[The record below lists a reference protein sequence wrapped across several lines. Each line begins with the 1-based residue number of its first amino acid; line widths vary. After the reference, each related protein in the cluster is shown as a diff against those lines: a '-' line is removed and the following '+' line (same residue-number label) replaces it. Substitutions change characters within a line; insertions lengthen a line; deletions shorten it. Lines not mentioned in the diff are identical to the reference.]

1 MLRECLLFNTALRG
15 LLPPQSLGVAMPI
28 TPTHTANGIVLHPQ
42 LACNIT
48 TITLLEHYTSSKL
61 KSSAVTKDHHNNFVS
76 FGISLGV
83 TALYPNLIS
92 PIPDRQ
98 KKLRRKGHLPV
109 QAGRGHA
116 EPVPSGFVS
125 RHT

>member
-15 LLPPQSLGVAMPI
+15 LLPPQSLGV
-28 TPTHTANGIVLHPQ
+28 ANGIVLHPQ

-76 FGISLGV
+76 FVLDFDPDPLSSWDL
-83 TALYPNLIS
+83 TRSHCPLPQSHLTYP
-92 PIPDRQ
+92 
-98 KKLRRKGHLPV
+98 
-109 QAGRGHA
+109 
-116 EPVPSGFVS
+116 
-125 RHT
+125 